1 MISKMKEKFLNWSLD
16 RKIYFVVKALAFAIS
31 IIMLAVFSTFFIS
44 SYINQSNSIAGDQ
57 LYSIAVNEA
66 SALDS
71 YKELVEALTIDD
83 AIQEYLK
90 SDGPTDPRYFDLV
103 TNTKNTFQ
111 NAQNMYSDLMFIAV
125 VSSRFDDVQ
134 YKGAL
139 SKISTNFMQKYTKDY
154 AECLFCRETGTLRMS
169 YNDTYMGGGHK
180 LLNVYFPVYSISN
193 MIHENGVLV
202 MIFDGS
208 LFQRLAPDKKAFK
221 YNSDLILVD
230 STGSVISGSDQSLI
244 GQRFAYANEF
254 ESASGNF
261 RRNSHLYIYR
271 KIGKWNYYLVSR
283 IPLMD
288 MYRDSLVLLLL
299 LLAIGV
305 VVTYLGQ
312 LICKRIIQ
320 RAYKPLDHVVLM
332 MNSVAQ
338 GKLDIR
344 INLEKVG
351 IDFIKLAD
359 GFNFMLDKINTL
371 MEQVRLDSKLN
382 EQLRLSALQSQ
393 IQPHFLYNALDCIHW
408 QASADG
414 SEEISV
420 FVKALAQYYRICLS
434 KGEDVIFL
442 EQEIEHVENYL
453 IIQNIRY
460 DNIVCSTIEVEE
472 DCRKILI
479 PKITLQPLVENS
491 IYHGIK
497 IKEGRRGE
505 LAIRAFRSGED
516 VLIQVSD
523 NGTGMTEEQIDRMN
537 NSISEYNKDFGYGI
551 RNVNKRI
558 EILFGKEYGLRY
570 ARNEANGVTVTIRLP
585 GGVIRNMEEVLICTK
600 P

>member
-1 MISKMKEKFLNWSLD
+1 MIRIMKDKFLNWSLD
-16 RKIYFVVKALAFAIS
+16 RKIYFVVRILAFAIS
-31 IIMLAVFSTFFIS
+31 IIMLVVFSIFFFS
-44 SYINQSNSIAGDQ
+44 SYINQSNSIARDQ

-66 SALDS
+66 SALDG
-71 YKELVEALTIDD
+71 YKELAEALTIDD
-83 AIQEYLK
+83 AIQAYLK

-103 TNTKNTFQ
+103 TDTKNTFQ
-111 NAQNMYSDLMFIAV
+111 NAQNMFPDLMFIAV
-125 VSSRFDDVQ
+125 ISNRFDDVL
-134 YKGAL
+134 YKGTL
-139 SKISTNFMQKYTKDY
+139 SKISNNIVQKYSADY
-154 AECLFCRETGTLRMS
+154 AGCSFCRETGTLKMS
-169 YNDTYMGGGHK
+169 YNDAYMGGGSK

-193 MIHENGVLV
+193 MIHENGLLV

-208 LFQRLAPDKKAFK
+208 LFEKLTPDKNVFK
-221 YNSDLILVD
+221 YNSDLMLVD
-230 STGSVISGSDQSLI
+230 GTGTVVSGSDQALMDR
-244 GQRFAYANEF
+244 QFAYVDKLEGM
-254 ESASGNF
+254 SGNF
-261 RRNSHLYIYR
+261 RQNSNLYIYR

-288 MYRDSLVLLLL
+288 MYRDSLVLFLLL
-299 LLAIGV
+299 LGICV
-305 VVTYLGQ
+305 VVTFVGQ
-312 LICKRIIQ
+312 HICRVIIR
-320 RAYKPLDHVVLM
+320 RAYRPLDHVVLM

-351 IDFIKLAD
+351 IDFLRLAD

-442 EQEIEHVENYL
+442 EQEIEHVKNYL

-460 DNIVCSTIEVEE
+460 DNIVSSTIEVDD
-472 DCRKILI
+472 DCRKTLI

-497 IKEGRRGE
+497 IKEGCRGD
-505 LAIRAFRSGED
+505 LSIHAFRQGSD

-523 NGTGMTEEQIDRMN
+523 NGTGMTEEQIVRMN
-537 NSISEYNKDFGYGI
+537 SSISEYDKDFGYGI

-558 EILFGKEYGLRY
+558 EILFGCEYGLHF
-570 ARNEANGVTVTIRLP
+570 AKNQTNGITVTVRLP
-585 GGVIRNMEEVLICTK
+585 GGITRSLGEVSHV
-600 P
+600 